1 MRTVWIIEGM
11 SSAPYENGS
20 WICSVFD
27 NEERALIHIR
37 ELESEDYEEDYVYT
51 LRQWEVKC

>member
-11 SSAPYENGS
+11 SSAPYENGR

-27 NEERALIHIR
+27 NEENALIHLR
-37 ELESEDYEEDYVYT
+37 ELESEDYAEDYIYT
-51 LRQWEVKC
+51 LRQWEVK